1 VNSFIFK
8 HPSRFFLVSLPTV
21 RRFPVFSVRV
31 TAVMAAIWHSLP
43 MLFYKMDIGPQ
54 LCFGFAVNVTFDLSA
69 EFYSLS
75 GRARQSRSI
84 LQSSPST
91 LILRWDYK
99 INDTLLIALLDY
111 RTRTAPDWPSAFSTR

>member
-1 VNSFIFK
+1 MNSFIFK

-69 EFYSLS
+69 EFSPCLAGPDS
-75 GRARQSRSI
+75 RARFFNQVH
-84 LQSSPST
+84 QT
-91 LILRWDYK
+91 
-99 INDTLLIALLDY
+99 
-111 RTRTAPDWPSAFSTR
+111 